1 MTDRLKLTPED
12 AEIFRRNF
20 RRLNMWASGVDIN
33 GSGIFGYVDTV
44 KRFTK
49 DYLHFP
55 PHQERSSS

>member
-20 RRLNMWASGVDIN
+20 RRLNMWASGVAMRDARILD
-33 GSGIFGYVDTV
+33 YVDTV
-44 KRFTK
+44 QRFTK

>member
-20 RRLNMWASGVDIN
+20 RRLNMWASCISLPGERIL
-33 GSGIFGYVDTV
+33 GYVDTV
-44 KRFTK
+44 QRFTK

>member
-20 RRLNMWASGVDIN
+20 RRLNMWMSGVDIN
-33 GSGIFGYVDTV
+33 RSGIFDYVDTV
-44 KRFTK
+44 QRFTK